1 MKVNVKKEK
10 LYKGKLFEL
19 NAYYMQVEHRK
30 VRREVIEHPGAAAML
45 AFDEKGKVLLV
56 KQHRFPHGYILEIPA
71 GTLEKGENPID
82 CAYREII
89 EETGY
94 EAKKMTK
101 LISYFPSVGYNKE
114 EITIFVAS
122 GTKKKFELKLD
133 NDEFITVV
141 KMDIKKLIGMIKSG
155 KIIDSKTICAVMIYA
170 AKKKLF

>member
-1 MKVNVKKEK
+1 MGKKRV
-10 LYKGKLFEL
+10 YAGKPVSIDVYNLT
-19 NAYYMQVEHRK
+19 VEGRK
-30 VRREVIEHPGAAAML
+30 VRREIIQHPGAAAIL
-45 AFDEKGKVLLV
+45 AFDENGKVILV

-71 GTLEKGENPID
+71 GTLEKGEKPIR

-114 EITIFVAS
+114 EIHIFVAS
-122 GTKKKFELKLD
+122 GLKKKFELELD

-141 KMDIKKLIGMIKSG
+141 KMDIKKLIGMIKTG
-155 KIIDSKTICAVMIYA
+155 KIIDSKTICAVMVYA
-170 AKKKLF
+170 AKKKLL